1 MCGECDVE
9 AAAAAGPAVSDT
21 LPPSII
27 FPSWQITTGATLL
40 GSLVLIMLLGIVYEY
55 VRLSIRTLDA
65 RLAAAHGLA
74 GSATHGPVH
83 RRRASVLPTSAATA
97 VGNGLPSGMGG
108 MRRTLS
114 GRDEEG
120 PAARRRGLM

>member
-1 MCGECDVE
+1 VE
-9 AAAAAGPAVSDT
+9 AAAAAAPAVSDT

-40 GSLVLIMLLGIVYEY
+40 GSLVLIMLLGIAYEY

-74 GSATHGPVH
+74 GSTTHGPVH

-97 VGNGLPSGMGG
+97 VGNGLPSGM
-108 MRRTLS
+108 RRTLS

-120 PAARRRGLM
+120 PAARRRGIM